1 MHCLEPR
8 GGLAGA
14 FQCQHWEKL
23 TVLELHVCS
32 PWGTPARELVWNAGE
47 GRRMHGTGREGCAAR
62 RTKLE
67 GTGGRSQT
75 ATSAGG
81 AESISDTTPRP
92 SPPSPPHQLRT
103 YPSRD
108 GDLTQ
113 LTPSQH
119 RTWPSNHLARAT
131 QPTPP
136 TSVQQLC
143 AKSRMT
149 HQAALPVHRPSWT
162 PAASPPLP
170 EQCPEPLSS
179 TGEGQGHR
187 HPLSTDTHHLSRLKN
202 KTQNLQT

>member
-1 MHCLEPR
+1 MQER
-8 GGLAGA
+8 GG
-14 FQCQHWEKL
+14 
-23 TVLELHVCS
+23 
-32 PWGTPARELVWNAGE
+32 
-47 GRRMHGTGREGCAAR
+47 GCTAVGG
-62 RTKLE
+62 KDVHQE

-81 AESISDTTPRP
+81 AESTGATAPRP
-92 SPPSPPHQLRT
+92 SPPSPPHQLRP

-113 LTPSQH
+113 LTASQH
-119 RTWPSNHLARAT
+119 RTWPSNHLARAI

-136 TSVQQLC
+136 TSVQQLR
-143 AKSRMT
+143 AKSKIT

-162 PAASPPLP
+162 PAASLPLP

-179 TGEGQGHR
+179 TGEEQGHR

-202 KTQNLQT
+202 KTQNLQS